1 MIKNIKKLFFVF
13 AGVSLFAFNA
23 CELDPEIYSEYDREG
38 FENSETAFDPKLG
51 DVYVNLQREYGYAYR
66 EGFWSLQENTTDEC
80 IVPTR
85 FAGDWYDGGAFW
97 TLHNHRFT
105 SKAREIS
112 KDGQAGNNAWAFA
125 YRGISK
131 CNSMMKWM
139 RSVKNDNGVTLDIA
153 RASDMAELYILRA
166 WYHYLMLDNFG
177 NVQFVSQLGDNGYQA
192 VQGQRHQIFDSI
204 MVDLHKY
211 VPQASETKIYSRVN
225 KHVGWMVLAKMYL
238 NAEAWGVVGKS
249 AYAETAEDCYKKA
262 SLYCDSIIASNAYT
276 LTPSYFDNFLVE
288 NQGSS
293 ENIWCVFYDASF
305 SKGMQFHMMTLHYA
319 SQNSYG
325 LKNQPWNGYCT
336 THKVLALYGEGDER
350 INCWE
355 RGQQYDKQGTAL
367 TVDVAIDSVTYVQM
381 PKYVRK
387 PANWPATLEDLAK
400 LAGRGDTIHV
410 KRADPNNKGKYLE
423 YDSVPIKAYTFTF
436 PAVFTDT
443 VTTLTNSAGYKI
455 YNVFEGARFVKFQ
468 IQEGVGDHMSND
480 FPIYRLADVYLMKAE
495 AEMRANGGVAN
506 EAAVTAVNKVRER
519 AGATAYTAATLTL
532 DELCNERCREMM
544 WEGHRRQD
552 LIRFGRYTGVNS
564 VQNDD
569 DPANLWILKYT
580 DEQPTDNLPGQKPFV
595 TPDYMKIFP
604 LPDYVV
610 DNGFEQNPGYS
621 E

>member
-1 MIKNIKKLFFVF
+1 MKKIMILF
-13 AGVSLFAFNA
+13 AGVSMFFTFNA
-23 CELDPEIYSEYDREG
+23 CDLNPQIYSEYDREG
-38 FENSETAFDPKLG
+38 FENSDAAFEPKLG
-51 DVYVNLQREYGYAYR
+51 DVYVNLQREYGYVYR

-80 IVPTR
+80 ITPTR
-85 FAGDWYDGGAFW
+85 FAGDWYDGGVFW
-97 TLHNHRFT
+97 LLHNHRYD
-105 SKAREIS
+105 SKTREIS
-112 KDGQAGNNAWAFA
+112 ANGQAGNNAWAFA

-139 RSVKNDNGVTLDIA
+139 RSVGMDQSRPA
-153 RASDMAELYILRA
+153 DMAELYILRA
-166 WYHYLMLDNFG
+166 WYHYLMVDNFG
-177 NVQFVSQLGDNGYQA
+177 NVQFVSQLGENGYEA
-192 VQGQRHQIFDSI
+192 KQGQRHEIFDSI
-204 MVDLHKY
+204 MVDLHQY
-211 VPQASETKIYSRVN
+211 VPQASETKVYSRVN
-225 KHVGWMVLAKMYL
+225 KYVGWMVLAKMYL

-249 AYAETAEDCYKKA
+249 KYAPTAADCYKKA
-262 SLYCDSIIASNAYT
+262 SLYCDSIIEFGGYK

-288 NQGSS
+288 NQGST
-293 ENIWCVFYDASF
+293 ENIWCVFYDKSF

-319 SQNSYG
+319 SQESYG

-336 THKVLALYGEGDER
+336 THKVLGLYAEGDER

-355 RGQQYDKQGTAL
+355 RGQQYSKAGAAL
-367 TVDVAIDSVTYVQM
+367 TVDVAVDSTTYVQM

-387 PANWPATLEDLAK
+387 PANWPATYTDFEQLLAK
-400 LAGRGDTIHV
+400 LTKEAKD
-410 KRADPNNKGKYLE
+410 KAKEDGKTE
-423 YDSVPIKAYTFTF
+423 AEIAKMKPVTSATFTF

-495 AEMRANGGVAN
+495 AEMRANGGQAN
-506 EAAVTAVNKVRER
+506 EAAVEAANKVRVR
-519 AGATAYTAATLTL
+519 AGAVTYNAGTLTL

-552 LIRFGRYTGVNS
+552 LIRFGRYTGTKS
-564 VQNDD
+564 AQDD
-569 DPANLWILKYT
+569 TDPANLWILKYT
-580 DEQPTDNLPGQKPFV
+580 DDKATDNLPGQKPFH

-610 DNGFEQNPGYS
+610 ANGFMQNPGYS

>member
-1 MIKNIKKLFFVF
+1 MKQNMKKIMFLL
-13 AGVSLFAFNA
+13 AGVSMFFTFNA
-23 CELDPEIYSEYDREG
+23 CDLDPEIYSEYDREG

-80 IVPTR
+80 VVPTR
-85 FAGDWYDGGAFW
+85 YMGDWYDGAAFW
-97 TLHNHRFT
+97 ILHNHRFD
-105 SKAREIS
+105 SKTREIS
-112 KDGQAGNNAWAFA
+112 KGGQSANNAWAFA

-139 RSVKNDNGVTLDIA
+139 RSIELDVKRPA
-153 RASDMAELYILRA
+153 DMAELYILRA
-166 WYHYLMLDNFG
+166 WYHYLMVDNFG
-177 NVQFVSQLGDNGYQA
+177 NCQFVSQLGENGYEA
-192 VQGQRHQIFDSI
+192 KQGKRHEIFDSI

-211 VPQASETKIYSRVN
+211 VPQAREEKIYSRVN

-238 NAEAWGVVGKS
+238 NAPAWGVVGK
-249 AYAETAEDCYKKA
+249 AKYAPTAEECYKKA
-262 SLYCDSIIASNAYT
+262 ALYCDSIINLGGYT
-276 LTPSYFDNFLVE
+276 LTPNYFDNFAVE
-288 NQGSS
+288 NQNST

-305 SKGMQFHMMTLHYA
+305 SKGMQFHQMTLHYA

-336 THKVLALYGEGDER
+336 THKVLGLYGEGDTR

-355 RGQQYDKQGTAL
+355 RGQQYSKSGAAL
-367 TVDVAIDSVTYVQM
+367 TVKVPVDSITYVQM
-381 PKYVRK
+381 PEYVRK
-387 PANWPATLEDLAK
+387 PADWPATLADFAL
-400 LAGRGDTIHV
+400 LAGRDTV
-410 KRADPNNKGKYLE
+410 KYKDKNGVEK
-423 YDSVPIKAYTFTF
+423 DSTNIRPYTFTF

-443 VTTLTNSAGYKI
+443 ITTLTNSDGYKI
-455 YNVFEGARFVKFQ
+455 YNIFEGARFVKFQ

-495 AEMRANGGVAN
+495 AELHNGNMDVAV
-506 EAAVTAVNKVRER
+506 AAANKVRQR
-519 AGATAYTAATLTL
+519 AGATPYSAATLTL
-532 DELCNERCREMM
+532 DELCNERCRELM

-552 LIRFGRYTGVNS
+552 LIRFNRFTGSKS

-569 DPANLWILKYT
+569 DPYNLWILKYT
-580 DEQPTDNLPGQKPFV
+580 TAQKTDDLPGQVPYF
-595 TPDYMKIFP
+595 TPDYKKVFP

-610 DNGFEQNPGYS
+610 ANGFTQNEGYI

>member
-1 MIKNIKKLFFVF
+1 MKKIMFLL
-13 AGVSLFAFNA
+13 AGVNMLFAFNA
-23 CELDPEIYSEYDREG
+23 CDLNPEIYSEYDREG
-38 FENSETAFDPKLG
+38 FEQSETAFAPKLG

-80 IVPTR
+80 VVPTR
-85 FAGDWYDGGAFW
+85 FAGDWYDGAAFW
-97 TLHNHRFT
+97 ILHNHRYD
-105 SKAREIS
+105 SKTREIS
-112 KDGQAGNNAWAFA
+112 KDGQSANNAWAFA

-139 RSVKNDNGVTLDIA
+139 RSVGLDVKRPA
-153 RASDMAELYILRA
+153 DMAELYILRA

-177 NVQFVSQLGDNGYQA
+177 NVQFVSQLGENGYEA
-192 VQGQRHQIFDSI
+192 KQGLRHEIFDSI
-204 MVDLHKY
+204 MVDLHQY
-211 VPQASETKIYSRVN
+211 VPQASENKIYSRVN

-238 NAEAWGVVGKS
+238 NAEAWDIVGKS
-249 AYAETAEDCYKKA
+249 NYAPTAEYCYKQA
-262 SLYCDSIIASNAYT
+262 SLYCDSIIEYGGYRLAD
-276 LTPSYFDNFLVE
+276 SYFDNFKVE
-288 NQGSS
+288 NQGSP

-336 THKVLALYGEGDER
+336 THKVLGLYGEGDER

-367 TVDVAIDSVTYVQM
+367 TVDVAVDSTTYVKM

-387 PANWPATLEDLAK
+387 PKNWPVTFEEFAN
-400 LAGRGDTIHV
+400 LAGRDTVWDKNADTIKSINV
-410 KRADPNNKGKYLE
+410 K
-423 YDSVPIKAYTFTF
+423 SYTFTF

-443 VTTLTNSAGYKI
+443 VTTLTNDKEYKI
-455 YNVFEGARFVKFQ
+455 YNIFEGARFVKFQ

-495 AEMRANGGVAN
+495 AEMRANGGMAN
-506 EAAVTAVNKVRER
+506 AAAVDAANKVRLR
-519 AGATAYTAATLTL
+519 AGANAYGESSLTL
-532 DELCNERCREMM
+532 DELCNERCRELM

-552 LIRFGRYTGVNS
+552 LIRFGRYTGSKS
-564 VQNDD
+564 VQDD
-569 DPANLWILKYT
+569 TDPYNLWILKYT
-580 DEQPTDNLPGQKPFV
+580 DDKATDDLPGQIPFI

-610 DNGFEQNPGYS
+610 ANGFTQNPGYQDK
-621 E
+621 

>member
-1 MIKNIKKLFFVF
+1 MF
-13 AGVSLFAFNA
+13 FAFNA
-23 CELDPEIYSEYDREG
+23 CDLDPQIYSEYDREG
-38 FENSETAFDPKLG
+38 FEQSESAIDPKLG

-85 FAGDWYDGGAFW
+85 FAGDWYDGAAFW
-97 TLHNHRFT
+97 TLHNHRYD
-105 SKAREIS
+105 SKTREIS
-112 KDGQAGNNAWAFA
+112 GNGQAGNNAWAFA

-139 RSVKNDNGVTLDIA
+139 RSIDLDVNRPA
-153 RASDMAELYILRA
+153 EMAELYILRA

-192 VQGQRHQIFDSI
+192 QQGERHQIFDSV

-249 AYAETAEDCYKKA
+249 KYATSAKECYEKA
-262 SLYCDSIIASNAYT
+262 VLYCDSIFASGAYK
-276 LTPSYFDNFLVE
+276 LTPNYFDNIMVE

-336 THKVLALYGEGDER
+336 THKVLGLYGEGDTR

-367 TVDVAIDSVTYVQM
+367 TVDVAIDSTTYMQM
-381 PKYVRK
+381 PEYVRK
-387 PANWPATLEDLAK
+387 PKNWPATFEAFVAD
-400 LAGRGDTIHV
+400 AGRD
-410 KRADPNNKGKYLE
+410 AKGKVQSKTY
-423 YDSVPIKAYTFTF
+423 TF

-468 IQEGVGDHMSND
+468 IQEGVADHMSND
-480 FPIYRLADVYLMKAE
+480 FPIYRLADVYLMHAE
-495 AEMRANGGVAN
+495 LTQTNTYM
-506 EAAVTAVNKVRER
+506 TPIRER
-519 AGATAYTAATLTL
+519 AGLEEVPYSLEALKAERRH
-532 DELCNERCREMM
+532 ELAF
-544 WEGHRRQD
+544 EGVRW
-552 LIRFGRYTGVNS
+552 
-564 VQNDD
+564 D
-569 DPANLWILKYT
+569 DPRRWHDVEKELPKMYGEPLFNEGAASSFQQVGDGLVKRYQDTKGGFYRIPQGQINLSAGKY
-580 DEQPTDNLPGQKPFV
+580 K
-595 TPDYMKIFP
+595 
-604 LPDYVV
+604 
-610 DNGFEQNPGYS
+610 QNPGWEGTQGFYS
-621 E
+621 GT

>member
-1 MIKNIKKLFFVF
+1 MKQNMKKIMFLL
-13 AGVSLFAFNA
+13 AGVSMFFTFNA
-23 CELDPEIYSEYDREG
+23 CDLDPEIYSEYDREG

-80 IVPTR
+80 VVPTR
-85 FAGDWYDGGAFW
+85 YMGDWYDGAAFW
-97 TLHNHRFT
+97 ILHNHRFD
-105 SKAREIS
+105 SKTREIS
-112 KDGQAGNNAWAFA
+112 KGGQSANNAWAFA

-139 RSVKNDNGVTLDIA
+139 RSIELDVKRPA
-153 RASDMAELYILRA
+153 DMAELYILRA
-166 WYHYLMLDNFG
+166 WYHYLLVDNFG
-177 NVQFVSQLGDNGYQA
+177 NCQFVSQLGENGYEA
-192 VQGQRHQIFDSI
+192 KQGKRHEIFDSI

-211 VPQASETKIYSRVN
+211 VPQAREEKIYSRVN

-238 NAEAWGVVGKS
+238 NAPAWEVVGK
-249 AYAETAEDCYKKA
+249 AKYAPTAEECYKKA
-262 SLYCDSIIASNAYT
+262 ALYCDSIINLGGYT
-276 LTPSYFDNFLVE
+276 LTPNYFDNFAVE
-288 NQGSS
+288 NQNST

-305 SKGMQFHMMTLHYA
+305 SKGMQFHQMTLHYA

-336 THKVLALYGEGDER
+336 THKVLGLYGEGDTR

-355 RGQQYDKQGTAL
+355 RGQQYSKSGAAL
-367 TVDVAIDSVTYVQM
+367 TVKVPVDSITYVQM
-381 PKYVRK
+381 PEYVRK
-387 PANWPATLEDLAK
+387 PADWPATLADFAL
-400 LAGRGDTIHV
+400 LAGRDTV
-410 KRADPNNKGKYLE
+410 KYKDKNGVEK
-423 YDSVPIKAYTFTF
+423 DSTNIRPYTFTF

-443 VTTLTNSAGYKI
+443 ITTLTNSDGYKI
-455 YNVFEGARFVKFQ
+455 YNIFEGARFVKFQ

-495 AEMRANGGVAN
+495 AELHNGNMDVAV
-506 EAAVTAVNKVRER
+506 AAANKVRQR
-519 AGATAYTAATLTL
+519 AGATPYSAATLTL
-532 DELCNERCREMM
+532 DELCNERCRELM

-552 LIRFGRYTGVNS
+552 LIRFNRFTGSKS

-569 DPANLWILKYT
+569 DPYNLWILKYT
-580 DEQPTDNLPGQKPFV
+580 TAKKTDDLPGQVPYF
-595 TPDYMKIFP
+595 TPDYKKVFP

-610 DNGFEQNPGYS
+610 ANGFTQNEGYV

>member
-1 MIKNIKKLFFVF
+1 MKKIMFLL
-13 AGVSLFAFNA
+13 AGVNMLFAFNA
-23 CELDPEIYSEYDREG
+23 CDLNPEIYSEYDREG
-38 FENSETAFDPKLG
+38 FEQSETAFAPKLG

-80 IVPTR
+80 VVPTR
-85 FAGDWYDGGAFW
+85 FAGDWYDGAAFW
-97 TLHNHRFT
+97 ILHNHRYD
-105 SKAREIS
+105 SKTREIS
-112 KDGQAGNNAWAFA
+112 KDGQSANNAWAFA

-139 RSVKNDNGVTLDIA
+139 RSVGLDVKRPA
-153 RASDMAELYILRA
+153 DMAELYILRA

-177 NVQFVSQLGDNGYQA
+177 NVQFVSQLGENGYEA
-192 VQGQRHQIFDSI
+192 KQGLRHEIFDSI
-204 MVDLHKY
+204 MVDLHQY
-211 VPQASETKIYSRVN
+211 VPQASENKIYSRVN

-238 NAEAWGVVGKS
+238 NAEAWDIVGKS
-249 AYAETAEDCYKKA
+249 NYAPTAEYCYKQA
-262 SLYCDSIIASNAYT
+262 SLYCDSIIEYGGYRLAD
-276 LTPSYFDNFLVE
+276 SYFDNFKVE
-288 NQGSS
+288 NQGSP

-336 THKVLALYGEGDER
+336 THKVLGLYGEGDER

-367 TVDVAIDSVTYVQM
+367 TVDVAVDSTTYVKM

-387 PANWPATLEDLAK
+387 PKNWPVTFEEFAN
-400 LAGRGDTIHV
+400 LAGRDTVWDKNADTIKSINV
-410 KRADPNNKGKYLE
+410 K
-423 YDSVPIKAYTFTF
+423 SYTFTF

-443 VTTLTNSAGYKI
+443 VTTLTNDKEYKI
-455 YNVFEGARFVKFQ
+455 YNIFEGARFVKFQ

-495 AEMRANGGVAN
+495 AEMRANGGMAN
-506 EAAVTAVNKVRER
+506 AAAVDAVNKVRLR
-519 AGATAYTAATLTL
+519 AGANAYGESSLTL
-532 DELCNERCREMM
+532 DELCNERCRELM

-552 LIRFGRYTGVNS
+552 LIRFGRYTGSKS
-564 VQNDD
+564 VQDD
-569 DPANLWILKYT
+569 TDPYNLWILKYT
-580 DEQPTDNLPGQKPFV
+580 DDKATDDLPGQIPFI

-610 DNGFEQNPGYS
+610 ANGFTQNPGYQDK
-621 E
+621 